1 MEATLVKWGNSQG
14 VRIPSQICGE
24 LGVRPGAVAEVTVD
38 PVHSS
43 LTLTF
48 EKPRRRYSRTRK
60 MTMEEFAAG
69 WDGGKVG
76 QEWGGPDVGAEVIA

>member
-14 VRIPSQICGE
+14 VRIPGQVCAE
-24 LGVRPGAVAEVTVD
+24 LGVHPGAVAEMAVD
-38 PVHSS
+38 PATSS

-48 EKPRRRYSRTRK
+48 QKPRRRYARTRK

-69 WDGGKVG
+69 WEGGKVG
-76 QEWGGPDVGAEVIA
+76 AEWGGPDVGTEVVR

>member
-14 VRIPSQICGE
+14 VRIPSQVCAD
-24 LGVRPGAVAEVTVD
+24 LGVRPGSVAKVEVDVA
-38 PVHSS
+38 HSS

-48 EKPRRRYSRTRK
+48 EKPRRRYARTRR
-60 MTMEEFAAG
+60 MTMEEFAEG

-76 QEWGGPDVGAEVIA
+76 QEWGGPDVGAEVVE